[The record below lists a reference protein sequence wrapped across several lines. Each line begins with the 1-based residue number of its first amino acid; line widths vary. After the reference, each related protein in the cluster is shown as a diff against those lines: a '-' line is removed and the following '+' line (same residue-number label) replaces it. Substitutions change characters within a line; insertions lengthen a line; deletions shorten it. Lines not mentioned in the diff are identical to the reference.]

1 MEKHNID
8 KLFDERLQNYER
20 KPRPEAWDKLQAKLQ
35 QNETK
40 IVPLWWKVA
49 RAASVVILLG
59 AAGYWAFHTNSE
71 TEISVAQ
78 KTSTTKQPSGDLQ
91 AGSQGS
97 QMQSQLPDRIVPM
110 KEVVAQKKSDNKN
123 SWKTTNPKSGTLR
136 VHQNPLVEPNKDLSE
151 NTLATVDPIQP
162 VSKTNNTIVLLM
174 EPSPEPASSPKTSET
189 IVLAMVDAMDTGGTE
204 RPRPSVWTDEL
215 NTKKTSKFGKLWQQL
230 KRAKNGEGVDWNE
243 LGVKPQKVLARAD
256 AKLENTKESI
266 VESVKEIKNN
276 EK

>member
-8 KLFDERLQNYER
+8 KLFNERLQNYER
-20 KPRPEAWDKLQAKLQ
+20 KPRPEAWDKLHAKLQ

-49 RAASVVILLG
+49 RAASVVLLLG
-59 AAGYWAFHTNSE
+59 TAGYLVWE
-71 TEISVAQ
+71 T
-78 KTSTTKQPSGDLQ
+78 
-91 AGSQGS
+91 
-97 QMQSQLPDRIVPM
+97 
-110 KEVVAQKKSDNKN
+110 
-123 SWKTTNPKSGTLR
+123 TTNPEVEGSNVAVVNSLPKTKEDKLAQPNRSIVLEKTGNSENKIEESLVQAKPRLNKINKQTTHKNS
-136 VHQNPLVEPNKDLSE
+136 VKEHFDKLVEVAK
-151 NTLATVDPIQP
+151 NTQEPVLAQKETSLPLPKV
-162 VSKTNNTIVLLM
+162 TNNTIVLVM
-174 EPSPEPASSPKTSET
+174 EPTPEQTTPKSAET
-189 IVLAMVDAMDTGGTE
+189 IVLSMVEAPTGPGTE
-204 RPRPSVWTDEL
+204 RPGWVEEASNR
-215 NTKKTSKFGKLWQQL
+215 KTSKLGKLWQQL

>member
-8 KLFDERLQNYER
+8 KLFNERLQNYER

-49 RAASVVILLG
+49 RAASVVLLLG
-59 AAGYWAFHTNSE
+59 TAGYFVWE
-71 TEISVAQ
+71 T
-78 KTSTTKQPSGDLQ
+78 T
-91 AGSQGS
+91 
-97 QMQSQLPDRIVPM
+97 
-110 KEVVAQKKSDNKN
+110 
-123 SWKTTNPKSGTLR
+123 TTNPE
-136 VHQNPLVEPNKDLSE
+136 VEGSSVAVVNSHPKAKEDKLAQPNKSMVLEKTGNGE
-151 NTLATVDPIQP
+151 NKIEESLAQAKPLLNKIDKQTTHKSSVKKHFDKLIEVTKDTREPVLAQKETPQP
-162 VSKTNNTIVLLM
+162 LPKVTNNTIILVM
-174 EPSPEPASSPKTSET
+174 EPTPEQTTPKTAET
-189 IVLAMVDAMDTGGTE
+189 IVLSMVEAPAGPGVE
-204 RPRPSVWTDEL
+204 RPGWVEEASNRKT
-215 NTKKTSKFGKLWQQL
+215 TKLGKLWQQL

-256 AKLENTKESI
+256 AKLENTKETI

>member
-49 RAASVVILLG
+49 RAASVVLLLG
-59 AAGYWAFHTNSE
+59 TAGYLVWE
-71 TEISVAQ
+71 T
-78 KTSTTKQPSGDLQ
+78 
-91 AGSQGS
+91 
-97 QMQSQLPDRIVPM
+97 
-110 KEVVAQKKSDNKN
+110 
-123 SWKTTNPKSGTLR
+123 TTNPEVEGSNVAAANSLPKTKEDKLAQPNRSIVLEKTGNGENKIEESLAQAKPRLNKINKQTTHKSSVKEHFDKLMEVAKNTQEPVLA
-136 VHQNPLVEPNKDLSE
+136 QKETPLPLPK
-151 NTLATVDPIQP
+151 A
-162 VSKTNNTIVLLM
+162 TNNTIVLVM
-174 EPSPEPASSPKTSET
+174 EPTPEQTTPKSAET
-189 IVLAMVDAMDTGGTE
+189 IVLSMVEAPEGPGTE
-204 RPRPSVWTDEL
+204 RPGWVEEASNR
-215 NTKKTSKFGKLWQQL
+215 KTSKLGKLWQQL

>member
-49 RAASVVILLG
+49 RAASVVLLLG
-59 AAGYWAFHTNSE
+59 TAGYLVWE
-71 TEISVAQ
+71 T
-78 KTSTTKQPSGDLQ
+78 
-91 AGSQGS
+91 
-97 QMQSQLPDRIVPM
+97 
-110 KEVVAQKKSDNKN
+110 
-123 SWKTTNPKSGTLR
+123 TTNPEVEGSNVAVANSLPKTKEDKLAQPNRSIVLEKTGNGENKIEESLAQAKPRLNKINKQTTHKNSVKEHFDKLME
-136 VHQNPLVEPNKDLSE
+136 VAKNTQEPVLAQKETPLPLPK
-151 NTLATVDPIQP
+151 A
-162 VSKTNNTIVLLM
+162 TNNTIVLVM
-174 EPSPEPASSPKTSET
+174 EPTPEQTTPKSAET
-189 IVLAMVDAMDTGGTE
+189 IVLSMVEAPAGPGVE
-204 RPRPSVWTDEL
+204 RPGWVEEASNR
-215 NTKKTSKFGKLWQQL
+215 KTSKLGKLWQQL

>member
-49 RAASVVILLG
+49 RAASVVLLLG
-59 AAGYWAFHTNSE
+59 TAGYLVWE
-71 TEISVAQ
+71 T
-78 KTSTTKQPSGDLQ
+78 
-91 AGSQGS
+91 
-97 QMQSQLPDRIVPM
+97 
-110 KEVVAQKKSDNKN
+110 
-123 SWKTTNPKSGTLR
+123 TTNPEVEGSNVAVVNSLPKTKEDKLAQPNRSIVLEKTGNGENKIEESLAQAEPLLNKINKQTTHKSS
-136 VHQNPLVEPNKDLSE
+136 VKEHFDKLVEVAK
-151 NTLATVDPIQP
+151 NTQEPVLAQKETALPLPKV
-162 VSKTNNTIVLLM
+162 TNNTIVLVM
-174 EPSPEPASSPKTSET
+174 EPTPEQTTPKNAET
-189 IVLAMVDAMDTGGTE
+189 IVLSMVEAPAGPGTE
-204 RPRPSVWTDEL
+204 RPGWVEEASNR
-215 NTKKTSKFGKLWQQL
+215 KTSKLGKLWQQL

>member
-49 RAASVVILLG
+49 RAASVVLLLG
-59 AAGYWAFHTNSE
+59 TVGYLVWETTIKNPEVEGSNVAAANSLPKTKEDKLAQPNRSIVLEKTGNSE
-71 TEISVAQ
+71 NKIEESLVQAEPRLNKINKQTTHKNSVKEHFDKLMEVAKNTQEPVLAQ
-78 KTSTTKQPSGDLQ
+78 KETP
-91 AGSQGS
+91 
-97 QMQSQLPDRIVPM
+97 LPL
-110 KEVVAQKKSDNKN
+110 
-123 SWKTTNPKSGTLR
+123 PK
-136 VHQNPLVEPNKDLSE
+136 V
-151 NTLATVDPIQP
+151 
-162 VSKTNNTIVLLM
+162 TNNTIVLVM
-174 EPSPEPASSPKTSET
+174 EPTPEQTTPKGAET
-189 IVLAMVDAMDTGGTE
+189 IVLSMVEAPAGPGTE
-204 RPRPSVWTDEL
+204 RPGWVEEASNR
-215 NTKKTSKFGKLWQQL
+215 KTSKLGKLWQQL